1 MALSRGLQ
9 GEAGFPG
16 PASSAAGVA
25 ASLDDPST
33 RQASASTDHHGGHSM
48 AGHIRVLV
56 VDDERKIREIVGSYL
71 VREGYSV
78 LFAETGESALEKALR
93 EHPDL
98 IVLDLKLPDLAGEE
112 VARAVRQVSDVPI
125 IMLTAKSAEADRVA
139 GLGLGADDY
148 LVKPFSVREL
158 AARVAAVL
166 RRSGGTHAE
175 LSFEGGRLVVD
186 RGAREVRADGRPLP
200 LSRTECDL
208 LLALVANSPRVL
220 TREQLLAAVRGY
232 ESEADERTIDAHV
245 KNLRRKL
252 ADDPRHPRFILTVTG
267 VGYRFGL
274 HPDA

>member
-1 MALSRGLQ
+1 M
-9 GEAGFPG
+9 
-16 PASSAAGVA
+16 
-25 ASLDDPST
+25 
-33 RQASASTDHHGGHSM
+33 
-48 AGHIRVLV
+48 LV

-71 VREGYSV
+71 TREGYSV
-78 LFAETGESALEKALR
+78 LFAETGEAALEKALR

-112 VARAVRQVSDVPI
+112 VARAVREVSDVPI
-125 IMLTAKSAEADRVA
+125 IMLTAKSAESDRVA

-166 RRSGGTHAE
+166 RRSRGTQAK
-175 LSFEGGRLVVD
+175 LSFEGGRLTID
-186 RGAREVRADGRPLP
+186 RGAREVTADGVPLP

-252 ADDPRHPRFILTVTG
+252 ADDSRNPRLILTVTG

-274 HPDA
+274 SPDA